1 MINLEDLR
9 ERKAVNCFTHDF
21 NSIPDE
27 IKSSGKI
34 FVRMTASPLVDL
46 LFKKNG
52 AWYLSVSTPNSDYEE
67 PMRYMD
73 EVCSYRYYFFH
84 PEPIESNDFKLVI

>member
-21 NSIPDE
+21 KSIPDE

-46 LFKKNG
+46 LFKKMALG
-52 AWYLSVSTPNSDYEE
+52 TCRYLRQTQITKSLCDTWMKYARTDTTSSIQS
-67 PMRYMD
+67 R
-73 EVCSYRYYFFH
+73 
-84 PEPIESNDFKLVI
+84 